1 MATETSEIN
10 VGTVE
15 RVASAVGG
23 GALVLAGLALG
34 SRAGVLL
41 GVLGGALAQ
50 RGATGHCPVYSALEF
65 STAEGAADKRGSS
78 TGDVV
83 DESSSE
89 SFPAS
94 DPPSWTP
101 TTSFGPGRS

>member
-41 GVLGGALAQ
+41 GFLGGALAQ
-50 RGATGHCPVYSALEF
+50 RGATGHCPVYSAIDF
-65 STAEGAADKRGSS
+65 STADRDGSS
-78 TGDVV
+78 TRDPV
-83 DESSSE
+83 EQSSSE